1 MGRPVRDLA
10 GERFGRLLVVG
21 RDANKPSKAGAYW
34 NCVCD
39 CGKESSVRS
48 GPLVNGQSTSCGC
61 LSKELTRARSIKHGM
76 EGTPSY
82 QLWDGMVRRCSNKN
96 HAAYEN
102 YGARGIK
109 VCERWLEFSNFYE
122 DMGVRPDGMSLDRI
136 DNNKGYSPDNC
147 RWATHKQQCRN
158 TRSNHLKTLFCET
171 RTIAGWADEFS
182 LSYNIVYLRIRM
194 GWPLERAVL
203 TPPAR

>member
-61 LSKELTRARSIKHGM
+61 LSKELTRARSIKHQASSMEWRGRRLISFGM
-76 EGTPSY
+76 GWSEDAPTKTM
-82 QLWDGMVRRCSNKN
+82 QLM
-96 HAAYEN
+96 
-102 YGARGIK
+102 
-109 VCERWLEFSNFYE
+109 
-122 DMGVRPDGMSLDRI
+122 
-136 DNNKGYSPDNC
+136 
-147 RWATHKQQCRN
+147 
-158 TRSNHLKTLFCET
+158 KTMALAESKCA
-171 RTIAGWADEFS
+171 IAGWSSPIFMKTWVFALTACRSIVSTTIKAIHPTTADGLLISSSVET
-182 LSYNIVYLRIRM
+182 LGQTI
-194 GWPLERAVL
+194 
-203 TPPAR
+203 